1 MRLLNK
7 LPFVFSLL
15 GEVKALVPIQ
25 DDVLHET
32 FVRGYLE
39 NDSQVHLE
47 IMSALATRSDTFG
60 PQDVGVLKSLM
71 DTHLGPQN
79 LPIIDAMAKLEG
91 RKAEVEEQEFH
102 LLLNQ
107 LNYDMDAMRCH
118 RQTCS
123 DYNSAVTKQRH
134 NWNLNRHA
142 LAGKAADAFL
152 KQHCLVITY
161 NPNDNTQAVMQFL
174 KWRKSLADSLQIPEE
189 RGYTFA
195 LCNLASPSLSHAKE
209 LQLFGACGPCM
220 SKGQNLMAVIMP
232 QFSYKR
238 HQNYLAHRMVEDLYI
253 TRGLGL
259 DAKWAL
265 VFNKKSDTRDN
276 RCLVYDGRLI
286 IPMEVK
292 DIDYVFKNVPLL
304 QGLRSRRICCR
315 GTR

>member
-1 MRLLNK
+1 
-7 LPFVFSLL
+7 
-15 GEVKALVPIQ
+15 
-25 DDVLHET
+25 
-32 FVRGYLE
+32 
-39 NDSQVHLE
+39 
-47 IMSALATRSDTFG
+47 
-60 PQDVGVLKSLM
+60 
-71 DTHLGPQN
+71 
-79 LPIIDAMAKLEG
+79 
-91 RKAEVEEQEFH
+91 
-102 LLLNQ
+102 
-107 LNYDMDAMRCH
+107 MDAMRCH

-123 DYNSAVTKQRH
+123 DYNAAVNKQKH
-134 NWNLNRHA
+134 NWNLNRHN

-195 LCNLASPSLSHAKE
+195 LCNLAAPSLSHSKE
-209 LQLFGACGPCM
+209 LQLFGACGSCM

-238 HQNYLAHRMVEDLYI
+238 NQNYPAQRMVEDLYI

-292 DIDYVFKNVPLL
+292 DADYVFKNVPLL
-304 QGLRSRRICCR
+304 QGRTEPAEMLPGNKMKTIEDVTACNYGSLKGAQKHAQLGQDAMEKILQAATQEICMSDRCFMMFWEINMLFGDMFDAYLEMR
-315 GTR
+315 QQ